1 MMNVQTLMTANP
13 AVCTSDMPVRDVAK
27 MMLDHDCGQ
36 IPVVDNIASRRAVG
50 VVTDRDIATRVVAT
64 GKDLSKTTAG
74 DCMSAPC
81 ISVGTDTSLR
91 DCCLTME
98 SNKIRRVP
106 VVDANGSVRGILSLA
121 DVARGGGDAATIA
134 VVKEVS
140 APA

>member
-1 MMNVQTLMTANP
+1 MNVKALMTANP
-13 AVCTSDMPVRDVAK
+13 AVCTTDMPVRAVAQ

-36 IPVVDNIASRRAVG
+36 IPVVDNGVSRRAVG
-50 VVTDRDIATRVVAT
+50 VITDRDIATRVVAA
-64 GKDLSKTTAG
+64 GKDPAQTTAG

-81 ISVGTDTSLR
+81 ISVANDTSLS

-106 VVDANGSVRGILSLA
+106 VIDANGAVCGILSLA

-140 APA
+140 AQN